1 MTEEN
6 KTFVINPTTDFVFK
20 RIFGTEDVKVCLISL
35 LNAIF
40 NGNPVVTS
48 GKFLNAAPENQEVRV
63 SNEYQPQ
70 KDDLYNTASRLEI
83 VAEIDDGTIVN
94 VELQCVDN
102 GNLGSRSIVYAASC

>member
-20 RIFGTEDVKVCLISL
+20 RIFGTEDGKICLIQL

-40 NGNPVVTS
+40 NGNQVVTS
-48 GKFLNAAPENQEVRV
+48 FKLSNAAPENQEVRV

-70 KDDLYNTASRLEI
+70 KMI
-83 VAEIDDGTIVN
+83 
-94 VELQCVDN
+94 
-102 GNLGSRSIVYAASC
+102 SIVKLVDQRQTDFVSRQ